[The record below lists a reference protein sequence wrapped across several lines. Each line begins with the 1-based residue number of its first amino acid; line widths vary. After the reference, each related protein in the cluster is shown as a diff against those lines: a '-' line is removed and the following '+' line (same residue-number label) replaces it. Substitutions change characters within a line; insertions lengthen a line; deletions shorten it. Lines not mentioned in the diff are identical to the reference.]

1 MPSSVSRFAVI
12 SAAALLAVTTVQAQQ
27 SRSVRQSTAPAAPS
41 ASVRAAQAAPNPAG
55 LRPPIPAGLTSGSG
69 AAVAGDPVAA
79 NNAVTRGN
87 ASGIG
92 LGAGANGIN
101 NNGAGGGFGTNNG
114 VNRGVNNGPGNNGI
128 DGNAAPNTAVLGAG
142 AVGVLAR
149 GPSQSVP
156 MGSSGLNPVEV
167 ARNFINA
174 DSNRDGELTRS
185 EASRMGFAA
194 MSFEEMDRDFD
205 GIITRA
211 EYDDAT
217 R

>member
-1 MPSSVSRFAVI
+1 MSPSLSRLAVA
-12 SAAALLAVTTVQAQQ
+12 SAVALLAVTTVHAQQ
-27 SRSVRQSTAPAAPS
+27 SRSVRPATATAAPS
-41 ASVRAAQAAPNPAG
+41 ASARAAQAAPNPAG

-87 ASGIG
+87 AAGIG
-92 LGAGANGIN
+92 LGSN
-101 NNGAGGGFGTNNG
+101 NNGSGIGNGNNNGGFNNGLGNNG
-114 VNRGVNNGPGNNGI
+114 VANNGN
-128 DGNAAPNTAVLGAG
+128 DGNLGPNTAVMGAG
-142 AVGVLAR
+142 AAGVMAR

-156 MGSSGLNPVEV
+156 MGASGLNPVEV

-174 DSNRDGELTRS
+174 DSDRDGELTRS

-211 EYDDAT
+211 EYGDAM